1 MLDVSR
7 ATDVSPQA
15 ELELRADED
24 NVQTLGIGPRRGDT
38 IVVFAGVNGSPEDA
52 KRGKNEHFRVLGINA
67 AAKSGGVQ
75 ISETARASLFS
86 AKDEATYQRI
96 LRLSQPF
103 DRLPQLGAVAT
114 GLSKEPQIVLFDVPA
129 SGADR
134 WISRGR
140 LDLPQEAMDLD
151 VVQTGPSTYQLAY
164 CHKYEIYVVNV
175 NQDSVSEPALVY
187 ELPAED
193 DNGPLNRPAFRSI
206 RYLNAGFLFAVANN
220 PDRKGVIL
228 YGYRL
233 PRKESEPA
241 RLAVA
246 EPLPKSVTQ
255 STGLAIQNLT
265 PSPSPTE
272 QQSDSQYVIA
282 VSGNDAS
289 ISLLT
294 LDYKVTSGVDLL
306 ANLAPF
312 HTIKSAHASNIT
324 AISLS
329 TANPPKLRRAK
340 TDSPLTLRLAS
351 VSMSNTATVHH
362 IPLKPFEEESTVA
375 TEGTD
380 KPVRYVVAMK
390 SRGKSHSSLMV
401 ITALMCLALAL
412 IGQVVCEAWG
422 LSEPRLG
429 SNAYIPASWLA
440 PSVRTGPVVAQK
452 TFGDLLAE
460 AAPEEHQQVIV
471 RHDDTGAVDT
481 ITLVV
486 HDEAVHGPGKPW
498 EELEPHEQQVWTQ
511 RLQQSG
517 HVAGEIGRAA
527 LKGIVFGEIG
537 GAIGAMVG
545 EAL

>member
-7 ATDVSPQA
+7 ATDITPKA
-15 ELELRADED
+15 ELELPADED
-24 NVQTLGIGPRRGDT
+24 NVQTLAVGPRRGDST
-38 IVVFAGVNGSPEDA
+38 IVFAGVNGSPEDA

-114 GLSKEPQIVLFDVPA
+114 GLSKEPQLVLFDVPA

-151 VVQTGPSTYQLAY
+151 VVQTGPGTYQLAY
-164 CHKYEIYVVNV
+164 CHKHEIYVVNV
-175 NQDSVSEPALVY
+175 TQDGVSDPALVY
-187 ELPAED
+187 ELPSED

-220 PDRKGVIL
+220 PDRKGVVL

-241 RLAVA
+241 RLAVV
-246 EPLPKSVTQ
+246 EQLPKSVTQ
-255 STGLAIQNLT
+255 STGLAIRNLT
-265 PSPSPTE
+265 PPPSPTE
-272 QQSDSQYVIA
+272 PQGDSQYVIA

-294 LDYKVTSGVDLL
+294 LDYKITSGVDLL

-329 TANPPKLRRAK
+329 TVNPPKLRRSK

-351 VSMSNTATVHH
+351 VSMANTAVVHN
-362 IPLKPFEEESTVA
+362 IPLKPLEEKSA
-375 TEGTD
+375 PAAEGED
-380 KPVRYVVAMK
+380 RPVRYVIAMK
-390 SRGKSHSSLMV
+390 SRQKSHTSLMV
-401 ITALMCLALAL
+401 VTAVMCLILAL

-422 LSEPRLG
+422 VSEPRLG
-429 SNAYIPASWLA
+429 SNAYLPQFMLA
-440 PSVRTGPVVAQK
+440 PSVRTGPVVGQK
-452 TFGDLLAE
+452 TFGDLLAA

-471 RHDDTGAVDT
+471 RHDETGAVDT

-498 EELEPHEQQVWTQ
+498 EELEPQEQQVWKQ

-517 HVAGEIGRAA
+517 HFAGEIGRAA

-537 GAIGAMVG
+537 GAIGAIVG